1 MRLGGLVI
9 DALHEVV
16 QEIAEFLEPF
26 VVIGAAVYLV
36 AQVVR
41 ALL

>member
-1 MRLGGLVI
+1 MKMAEMI
-9 DALHEVV
+9 INTLHEAV
-16 QEIAEFLEPF
+16 QEMAEFLEPI

-41 ALL
+41 IWL

>member
-1 MRLGGLVI
+1 MRLGELII
-9 DALHEVV
+9 DTLHEAV
-16 QEIAEFLEPF
+16 QEMAEFLEPI

-41 ALL
+41 IWL